1 MGDLAAAMERQR
13 TPSPG
18 RLLAAAV
25 AVFLAAV
32 IEARLLLTPGLAPVA
47 LLLLPLAAVA
57 LSFAFGLL
65 RALVLLALFVATVLA
80 FRFVLDFEGPGL
92 LVIFLMPALV
102 LAGVLGTRVLL
113 LLVRSRRKETG
124 KKGEGQEEDLRPA

>member
-1 MGDLAAAMERQR
+1 MERQR
-13 TPSPG
+13 PSSPG

-65 RALVLLALFVATVLA
+65 RAVVLLALFAATVLA
-80 FRFVLDFEGPGL
+80 FRFVLDFQGPGL
-92 LVIFLMPALV
+92 LVVFLTPALV

-113 LLVRSRRKETG
+113 LLLRSRRKETG
-124 KKGEGQEEDLRPA
+124 GKGEGERQEEERRPA